1 MQRTT
6 YGEAADERHLL
17 KKVLLKEDNIFEI

>member
-6 YGEAADERHLL
+6 YGEAADERYLL